1 MIRRLTKLVLGSAC
15 CACSAVIIFSISSL
29 LTSSLK
35 AAEKA
40 SELSALDIN
49 RSIEQGVNFLVSHQ
63 NKNGSWGNATRTKGL
78 NIYAPVPDA
87 HQAFRTAS
95 SALAL
100 HGLLECRDQRP
111 ATLKAIER
119 GEAWLLKTLPNVRNI
134 DPRATYSI
142 WAHAYSLRA
151 LASLYRYHD
160 DPAKREEYRRQAAI
174 QIKRL
179 VRHEDIN
186 KGWGYYDFQHLT
198 AKPSGSIMSFTTAT
212 ALLAMHDV
220 ATAMNIELPATVI
233 KRGVQSIQMQRN
245 PDFSYMYSFSHRWT
259 PRRSIN
265 TPAGS
270 LGRSQACNAALR
282 KFGDSEVTDTVIRTW
297 LQRLFDRQGWLDH
310 GRKRPVPHEAPAAVS
325 GYFYFYGHYYASEC
339 IPFLPAQ
346 EQQKWKQKLSA
357 LIISKQEKNGCWW
370 DYPLYNYH
378 YAYGTGYAL
387 ATLARCR

>member
-1 MIRRLTKLVLGSAC
+1 MIRRLTKLVLRSAC
-15 CACSAVIIFSISSL
+15 CACPAVIIFSISSL

-40 SELSALDIN
+40 PELSALDIN

-179 VRHEDIN
+179 VRHEDVN

-245 PDFSYMYSFSHRWT
+245 PDFSYMYSFSHSWT